1 MNYLFLYTELAD
13 YFIACLSA
21 LKEREPDCTITVV
34 HYPVNPEAP
43 FLFDTGSIG
52 TFRVITGFK
61 DHQELSSFVRSLQPD
76 KILVSGWVNKS
87 YLRIAFEW
95 RKKACC
101 IMSMD
106 THWKGLPKQRIM
118 ALAGKLVLR
127 RIFSFVWVPGQPQVE
142 YAKKLGFK
150 EQEIRKGF
158 YCCDTAAF
166 VELGAEVKLGRQHNT
181 VPKRLLC
188 VARYIPSKGYD
199 VLWEAFV
206 EWQNATPNEWELWC
220 AGTGEGF
227 DDRLI
232 HPRIRHLG
240 FVQKDQWK
248 DVVAGTSVFVLNST
262 FEPWGVAVHEFAAAG
277 FPLILTEEVGAASA
291 FLGEENGWKVPYGS
305 KEALVDAFRQ
315 LNSLSDEAL
324 LEKGRQSRML
334 AEQIT
339 PSGWVQTLRSM

>member
-21 LKEREPDCTITVV
+21 LKEQEPGCNITVV

-43 FLFDTGSIG
+43 FLLDTHSIG
-52 TFRVITGFK
+52 TFRVVNEFK
-61 DHQELSSFVRSLQPD
+61 DHQQLSGFVRAVNPD
-76 KILVSGWVNKS
+76 KILVSGWINKS
-87 YLRIAFEW
+87 YLRVAFEW
-95 RKKACC
+95 RKKASC

-118 ALAGKLVLR
+118 VFAGKLLLS

-142 YAKKLGFK
+142 YAQKLGFR
-150 EQEIRKGF
+150 ETQIRKGF
-158 YCCDTAAF
+158 YCCNTPAF
-166 VELGAEVKLGRQHNT
+166 VQLGEEVKAGRGYNA

-199 VLWEAFV
+199 VLWEAFT
-206 EWQNATPNEWELWC
+206 EWQHATPNEWELWC

-227 DDRLI
+227 ESRLI

-240 FVQKDQWK
+240 FVQKNQWR
-248 DVVAGTSVFVLNST
+248 DVVAGTSVFVLNSS

-277 FPLILTEEVGAASA
+277 FPLILTEKVGAGSA
-291 FLGEENGWKVPYGS
+291 FLDRENGWKIPVGN
-305 KEALVDAFRQ
+305 KEALIAAFRE

-324 LEKGRQSRML
+324 LEKGRKSRLL
-334 AEQIT
+334 AEKIT